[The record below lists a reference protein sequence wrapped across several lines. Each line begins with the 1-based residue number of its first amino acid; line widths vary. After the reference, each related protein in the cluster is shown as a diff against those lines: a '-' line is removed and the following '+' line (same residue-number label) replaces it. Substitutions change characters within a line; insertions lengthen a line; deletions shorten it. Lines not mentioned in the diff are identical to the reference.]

1 MGELIGAGWATVG
14 ATGLLGTA
22 VLLVLTGG
30 LVPRRTYNDMRD
42 ERNTWRQAHTES
54 EKARQVAQQ
63 QVGELLEL
71 SRTAGHILTSLPRPD
86 GQGVSPD
93 AQVDGTPTPGSVS

>member
-14 ATGLLGTA
+14 TTGLLGLA
-22 VLLVLTGG
+22 VLLVLTGK
-30 LVPRRTYNDMRD
+30 LVPRRLYLDMRQ
-42 ERNTWRQAHTES
+42 ERDTWRQAHTES

-86 GQGVSPD
+86 GQGVSSG
-93 AQVDGTPTPGSVS
+93 AEVDGASTPGGVS

>member
-30 LVPRRTYNDMRD
+30 LVPRRTYKDLREERD
-42 ERNTWRQAHTES
+42 TWRQAHTES
-54 EKARQVAQQ
+54 ERARQVAQQ

-93 AQVDGTPTPGSVS
+93 AQVDGTPTPGGVS